1 MVRRTLVP
9 SVLGLGSAEEGLRQR
24 IRGWIAANDPRVG
37 ELDYDARFDA
47 LSDWQRALS
56 GAGFVGLSWPE
67 PYGAGLGL
75 AAEVVLAE
83 ELASA
88 SLPELINRL
97 AVYTWGP
104 TIIDHGTE
112 DQRRRFL
119 PAMLDAS
126 EIWCQGFSEPEAG
139 SDLSAVRTIA
149 RRDGDVFRVTGQKV
163 WTSRAERS
171 RWCALLARTDPDAER
186 HRGLSVL
193 ILDLTRPGVTVRPLR
208 QIVGHPHF
216 SEVFLDDVVVPAED
230 VLGEVDGGWS
240 VAMAAMAYERGLF
253 VLERQIRLRRRL
265 DDLVDE
271 CDRLGITDGRLADLG
286 RLHAELNVLES
297 KVLRTLSE
305 QQDATLAPGATS
317 VDKLYLAEVYQDL
330 FTTAFDVLAADGH
343 VDVARGGWRD
353 DLLESRSVSI
363 YSGTSEIQ
371 REVIVRQLLGV
382 KG

>member
-1 MVRRTLVP
+1 MRHLLVP
-9 SVLGLGSAEEGLRQR
+9 SVLRLADDDERLRSR
-24 IRGWIAANDPRVG
+24 IRAWIADHDPAVQD
-37 ELDYDARFDA
+37 LDYDVRFEA
-47 LSDWQRALS
+47 LLAWQHDLHA
-56 GAGFVGLSWPE
+56 AGFVGLSWPE

-75 AAEVVLAE
+75 SSEVVLAE
-83 ELASA
+83 ELAAS

-104 TIIDHGTE
+104 TLIDHGTDE
-112 DQRRRFL
+112 QRRRLL
-119 PAMLDAS
+119 PGMLDAT
-126 EIWCQGFSEPEAG
+126 ELWCQGFSEPEAG

-171 RWCALLARTDPDAER
+171 RWCALLARTDPDAQR
-186 HRGLSVL
+186 HRGLTVL

-216 SEVFLDDVVVPAED
+216 SEVFLDDVEVPVAD
-230 VLGEVDGGWS
+230 VLGEVDDGWRI
-240 VAMAAMAYERGLF
+240 AMAAMAYERGLF

-271 CDRLGITDGRLADLG
+271 LDRRGSTAYRLAELG
-286 RLHAELNVLES
+286 RISAELIVLES
-297 KVLRTLSE
+297 KVLRTLAEQSE
-305 QQDATLAPGATS
+305 GTLAPGATS
-317 VDKLYLAEVYQDL
+317 VDKLFLAEVYQDL
-330 FTTAFDVLAADGH
+330 FSTAFDALAPEG
-343 VDVARGGWRD
+343 VVAGGWRD

-382 KG
+382 RP